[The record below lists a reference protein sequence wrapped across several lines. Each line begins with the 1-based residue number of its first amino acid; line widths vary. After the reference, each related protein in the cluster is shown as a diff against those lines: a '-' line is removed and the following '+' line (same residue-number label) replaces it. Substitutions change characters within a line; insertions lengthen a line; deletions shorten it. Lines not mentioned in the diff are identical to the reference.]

1 LRDQP
6 LLASLDLG
14 TGRVRAV
21 AIDLKGRILAE
32 AALPTPTHF
41 PQAGWAEYHPH
52 ELWQIIAKVLSQLT
66 EATKAN
72 GIIHGFATG
81 SMGEAGVLIDRA
93 GRELGSIIAW
103 YCART
108 VGDGEMLRERG
119 GDDLIFRTSGVTATH
134 SFGLAKILWW
144 RRNHPKVF
152 GKARRWLNMADW
164 VAFRLT
170 GEARTDFTLASRTN
184 ALDLERGSW
193 ADDLLRRLDIDPEFF
208 APLIG
213 NGEVVGHVNKA
224 GAAETGLPE
233 GLPVSAGGHDHVI
246 STVAADTNAPGILLD
261 SMGTAEG
268 LILAND
274 RPIFH
279 DRLRLGGNQQSL
291 LHLDLPRYALIC
303 GLTTSGGAIEWFRQ
317 QTGSLDYDNLIA
329 EAAKIPPGSNG
340 LVFLP
345 QLRGGDQ
352 PYPNPHA
359 RGAFIGI
366 TGDSSTGALFR
377 SVLEGLCLYT
387 RLELDHLSAVPG
399 VNPIAR
405 VRVIGGGTRNDLMM
419 KIKASVY
426 GRPLEVTQLSEATC
440 LSAAILGGLGAGVFA
455 SVAEARAEMAEGLGQ
470 VRIVEPEPR
479 WMERY
484 DELYRTAYGK
494 LPLAL
499 APAHDALAAFRDR
512 VQKEAPGSEPA
523 QFRE

>member
-1 LRDQP
+1 LPDQP

-21 AIDLKGRILAE
+21 VIDLKGRILAE
-32 AALPTPTHF
+32 AAEPTPTYF
-41 PQAGWAEYHPH
+41 PQAGWAEYHPQ
-52 ELWQIIAKVLSQLT
+52 ELWQSVVKVLSRL
-66 EATKAN
+66 TKAARAH
-72 GIIHGFATG
+72 GTILGFATG
-81 SMGEAGVLIDRA
+81 GMGEAGVLIDEA
-93 GRELGSIIAW
+93 GQELGPIIAW

-108 VGDGEMLRERG
+108 VADGEILRERV
-119 GDDLIFRTSGVTATH
+119 GDDAIFRTSGVTASH
-134 SFGLAKILWW
+134 SFSLAKILWW
-144 RRNHPKVF
+144 RRTHPEVF
-152 GKARRWLNMADW
+152 AKARTWLNMADW

-170 GEARTDFTLASRTN
+170 GEARTDYTLASRTN
-184 ALDLERGSW
+184 ALDLERGRW
-193 ADDLLRRLDIDPEFF
+193 ADDLLRKLDIDPGLF
-208 APLIG
+208 APLVG
-213 NGEVVGHVNKA
+213 NGALVGRIHRA
-224 GAAETGLPE
+224 AAAETGLPE
-233 GLPVSAGGHDHVI
+233 DLPVSGGGHDHVI

-291 LHLDLPRYALIC
+291 LHLGQPRYVLMC

-317 QTGSLDYDNLIA
+317 QTGGADYDSLIA
-329 EAAKIPPGSNG
+329 EAAKLPPGSNG

-352 PYPNPHA
+352 PYPNPNA

-366 TGDSSTGALFR
+366 TGDSGAGALFR

-399 VNPIAR
+399 VNPITR
-405 VRVIGGGTRNDLMM
+405 IRVIGGGTRNDLMM
-419 KIKASVY
+419 RIKASVY
-426 GRPLEVTQLSEATC
+426 GKPLEVTPLSEATC
-440 LSAAILGGLGAGVFA
+440 LSAAILGGLGAGIFA
-455 SVAEARAEMAEGLGQ
+455 SVAQAQAQMAEGLGQ

-479 WMERY
+479 WTERY
-484 DELYRTAYGK
+484 DELYRTVYAN
-494 LPLAL
+494 LPPTL

-512 VQKEAPGSEPA
+512 T
-523 QFRE
+523 

>member
-1 LRDQP
+1 MPGGKAP

-41 PQAGWAEYHPH
+41 PQAGWAEYHPQ
-52 ELWQIIAKVLSQLT
+52 ELWQTVAEVLSRLT
-66 EATKAN
+66 QAAKAH
-72 GIIHGFATG
+72 GTIRGFATG
-81 SMGEAGVLIDRA
+81 SMGEAGVLIDKA
-93 GRELGSIIAW
+93 GLELGPIIAW
-103 YCART
+103 YCGRT
-108 VGDGEMLRERG
+108 VGDGEMLRERL
-119 GDDLIFRTSGVTATH
+119 GDELIFRTSGVTASH
-134 SFGLAKILWW
+134 SFSLAKILWW
-144 RRNHPKVF
+144 RRTHPEIF
-152 GKARRWLNMADW
+152 ARARTWLNMADW

-170 GEARTDFTLASRTN
+170 GEARTDYTLASRTN
-184 ALDLERGSW
+184 ALDLERGTW
-193 ADDLLRRLDIDPEFF
+193 ADDLLRKLDIDPSLF
-208 APLIG
+208 APLVG
-213 NGEVVGHVNKA
+213 NGAMVGRVHKA
-224 GAAETGLPE
+224 AAAETGLPE
-233 GLPVSAGGHDHVI
+233 GLAVSGGGHDHVI

-279 DRLRLGGNQQSL
+279 DLLRQGGNQQSL
-291 LHLDLPRYALIC
+291 LHLGTPRYALMC

-317 QTGSLDYDNLIA
+317 QTGGESYDSLIA
-329 EAAKIPPGSNG
+329 QAEKLPPGSNG

-366 TGDSSTGALFR
+366 TGDSGAGALFR

-387 RLELDHLSAVPG
+387 RLELDYLSAVPG
-399 VNPIAR
+399 VNAITR
-405 VRVIGGGTRNDLMM
+405 IRVIGGGTRNDLMM

-426 GRPLEVTQLSEATC
+426 GRPLEVTPLSEATC
-440 LSAAILGGLGAGVFA
+440 LSAAILGGLGAGVF
-455 SVAEARAEMAEGLGQ
+455 SSIEEAQKEMTEGLGK
-470 VRIVEPEPR
+470 VRIVEPEPS

-484 DELYRTAYGK
+484 EELYRTVYAK
-494 LPLAL
+494 LPPTLTAT
-499 APAHDALAAFRDR
+499 HDALAAFRDR
-512 VQKEAPGSEPA
+512 T
-523 QFRE
+523 

>member
-14 TGRVRAV
+14 TGRVRAI
-21 AIDLKGRILAE
+21 AIDLKGRTLAE

-41 PQAGWAEYHPH
+41 PQAGWAEYHPQ
-52 ELWQIIAKVLSQLT
+52 ELWQTVAKVLAELT
-66 EATKAN
+66 DASKAH
-72 GIIHGFATG
+72 GTIKGFATG
-81 SMGEAGVLIDRA
+81 SMGEAGVLVDKA
-93 GRELGSIIAW
+93 GKELGPVIAW

-108 VGDGEMLRERG
+108 VADGEMLRERLS
-119 GDDLIFRTSGVTATH
+119 DDVIFRTSGVTASH
-134 SFGLAKILWW
+134 SFSLAKILWW
-144 RRNHPKVF
+144 RRNHPDVF
-152 GKARRWLNMADW
+152 GKARTWLNMADW

-170 GEARTDFTLASRTN
+170 GEARTDYTLASRTN
-184 ALDLERGSW
+184 ALDLERGTW
-193 ADDLLRRLDIDPEFF
+193 ADDLLRRLDIDPKLF

-213 NGEVVGHVNKA
+213 NGSLVGRVHKA
-224 GAAETGLPE
+224 AAAETGLPV
-233 GLPVSAGGHDHVI
+233 GLPVSGGGHDHVI
-246 STVAADTNAPGILLD
+246 SAVAADTNAPGILLD

-291 LHLDLPRYALIC
+291 LHLGLPRYALMC

-317 QTGSLDYDNLIA
+317 QTGGLGYDSLIA
-329 EAAKIPPGSNG
+329 EAGKIPPGSNG

-366 TGDSSTGALFR
+366 TGDSTTGALFR

-399 VNPIAR
+399 VNPTMRI
-405 VRVIGGGTRNDLMM
+405 RVIGGGTRNDLLM

-426 GRPLEVTQLSEATC
+426 GKPLEVTQLSEATC

-455 SVAEARAEMAEGLGQ
+455 SVSEARAEMVEGLGK
-470 VRIVEPEPR
+470 VRIVEPDPR

-484 DELYRTAYGK
+484 DELYRTAYAG

-499 APAHDALAAFRDR
+499 ANTHDALAAFRER
-512 VQKEAPGSEPA
+512 
-523 QFRE
+523 R

>member
-1 LRDQP
+1 MAAPGGKRP

-21 AIDLKGRILAE
+21 AIDLKGHILAE
-32 AALPTPTHF
+32 AAELTPTHF

-52 ELWQIIAKVLSQLT
+52 ELWQTVATVLAQLT
-66 EATKAN
+66 AATKAH
-72 GIIHGFATG
+72 GTIQGFATG
-81 SMGEAGVLIDRA
+81 SMGEAGVLIDKS
-93 GRELGSIIAW
+93 GQELGPIIAW

-108 VGDGEMLRERG
+108 VSDGETLRERL
-119 GDDLIFRTSGVTATH
+119 GDDIIFRTSGVTASH

-144 RRNHPKVF
+144 RRNHPEVF
-152 GKARRWLNMADW
+152 SKARTWLNMADW

-170 GEARTDFTLASRTN
+170 GEARTDYTLASRTN
-184 ALDLERGSW
+184 ALDLERGAW
-193 ADDLLRRLDIDPEFF
+193 ADDLLRELDIDSKLF

-213 NGEVVGHVNKA
+213 NGSMVGRVHKA
-224 GAAETGLPE
+224 AAAETGLPE
-233 GLPVSAGGHDHVI
+233 GLPVSSGGHDHVI
-246 STVAADTNAPGILLD
+246 STVAADTNSPGILLD

-291 LHLDLPRYALIC
+291 LHLGLPGYALMC

-317 QTGSLDYDNLIA
+317 QTGGLGYDSLIV
-329 EAAKIPPGSNG
+329 EAAMIPPGSNG

-405 VRVIGGGTRNDLMM
+405 IRVIGGGTRNELMM
-419 KIKASVY
+419 KIKASIY
-426 GRPLEVTQLSEATC
+426 GKPLEVTQLSEATC
-440 LSAAILGGLGAGVFA
+440 LSAAILGGVGAGIFA
-455 SVAEARAEMAEGLGQ
+455 SVTEARAEMAEGLGQ
-470 VRIVEPEPR
+470 IRIVEPEAR
-479 WMERY
+479 WMEPY
-484 DELYRTAYGK
+484 DALYRTAYAG

-499 APAHDALAAFRDR
+499 ASTHDALAAFRDR
-512 VQKEAPGSEPA
+512 T
-523 QFRE
+523 